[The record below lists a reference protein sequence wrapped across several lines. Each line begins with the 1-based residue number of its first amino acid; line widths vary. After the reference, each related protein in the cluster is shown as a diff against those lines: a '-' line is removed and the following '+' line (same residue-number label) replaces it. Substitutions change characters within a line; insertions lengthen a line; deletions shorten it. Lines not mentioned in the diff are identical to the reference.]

1 MLNLVT
7 SLGGQLLTTV
17 LKFVTRTVF
26 IYTLGKSYLGIN
38 GLFADIL
45 TMLSLTELGI
55 DTAINFKLYKPLA
68 ENDEKRVRV
77 LMKFYK
83 QAYRV
88 VGGAILIIGLGL
100 IPLLPFLI
108 KDYDT
113 LEPLGINATLI
124 FILYL
129 LQSVSSYLFFAYRS
143 AVMKANQKKYIL
155 DVADYA
161 VTILTNI
168 AQVLVLLI
176 LHDFIIY
183 TAIVIFFNI
192 FKNLVNAV
200 ISQKYYPQFL
210 KKEKESLSKEEIF
223 GLFKD
228 CGALFAY
235 KVNVVVIKATDNL
248 VISTFLGLTWVG
260 LYSNYLL
267 FHTTLRLFLRR
278 LYEAVKASMGNL
290 FATKDVAVT
299 YRFFEVMNYL
309 TAVLYGTAGV
319 GVAVC
324 ANELI
329 TVWIGEEYLIKPPF
343 SIIMG
348 AELVFLGLA
357 NNLGQIRS
365 VSGVFRQMWYR
376 PVIGVVVNIVA
387 SVVLVQFIGIYGVIL
402 GTIISQLFSN
412 FLVDPSLIMK
422 YSFNGYKPVS
432 AYYKKNLLYLLVL
445 SVITAVDIFICNHV
459 FTGHGWFSAI
469 VHIIF
474 VGVSVPVVMVGLYWR
489 SHECKYLVAL
499 SIRTLKKILKKA
511 GVLKSAGPAEIPESE
526 NEEDENQS

>member
-1 MLNLVT
+1 MLNLFT
-7 SLGGQLLTTV
+7 SLGGQLMTTA
-17 LKFVTRTVF
+17 LRFVTRTVF
-26 IYTLGKSYLGIN
+26 IYTLGKAYLGIN

-55 DTAINFKLYKPLA
+55 DTAINYKLYKPLA

-88 VGGAILIIGLGL
+88 VGSAIMLIGLAL

-124 FILYL
+124 FILFL
-129 LQSVSSYLFFAYRS
+129 LQSVCSYLFFAYRS

-155 DVADYA
+155 DVADYV
-161 VTILTNI
+161 VTIITNI
-168 AQVLVLLI
+168 TQILVLFF
-176 LHDFIIY
+176 LHNFVIY
-183 TAIVIFFNI
+183 TAIVIAFNI
-192 FKNLVNAV
+192 FRNLVNAI
-200 ISQKYYPQFL
+200 ISQKYFPQFL

-235 KVNVVVIKATDNL
+235 KVNVVVVKATDNL

-267 FHTTLRLFLRR
+267 FYSTIRLFLRK
-278 LYEAVKASMGNL
+278 LYEAVRASMGNL
-290 FATKDVAVT
+290 FATKNVAVT

-319 GVAVC
+319 GLAVC

-329 TVWIGEEYLIKPPF
+329 TVWVGKDYVIAQPF
-343 SIIMG
+343 SILIG
-348 AELVFLGLA
+348 IEILFIGLT
-357 NNLGQIRS
+357 NNLGQIRT

-376 PVIGVVVNIVA
+376 PVLGAVINIVV

-432 AYYKKNLLYLLVL
+432 AYYKKNLLYFLVL
-445 SVITAVDIFICNHV
+445 SAVTAADMFICNRV

-469 VHIIF
+469 AHILF
-474 VGVSVPVVMVGLYWR
+474 VGVSVPAVMVIVYRR
-489 SHECKYLVAL
+489 SHECKYLISL
-499 SIRTLKKILKKA
+499 STRTIRKVLKKA
-511 GVLKSAGPAEIPESE
+511 GLLKSAPAGKSENE
-526 NEEDENQS
+526 NEEDAGQS

>member
-7 SLGGQLLTTV
+7 SLGGQMLTTV

-26 IYTLGKSYLGIN
+26 IYTLGKQYLGIN

-83 QAYRV
+83 QAYRI
-88 VGGAILIIGLGL
+88 VGATILLIGLGL

-129 LQSVSSYLFFAYRS
+129 LQSVCSYLFFAYRS

-168 AQVLVLLI
+168 AQILVLYFLRS
-176 LHDFIIY
+176 FVIY

-210 KKEKESLSKEEIF
+210 KREKESLKKDEII
-223 GLFKD
+223 GLLKD
-228 CGALFAY
+228 CGALFVY
-235 KVNVVVIKATDNL
+235 RINNVVVKATDNL

-267 FHTTLRLFLRR
+267 FHSTIKLFLWR
-278 LYEAVKASMGNL
+278 LYEAVRASMGNL
-290 FATKDVAVT
+290 FATNDIDVT
-299 YRFFEVMNYL
+299 YKFFEIMNYL
-309 TAVLYGTAGV
+309 TAVFYGTAGI

-329 TVWIGEEYLIKPPF
+329 TVWVGEDYVIAQPF
-343 SIIMG
+343 SILMG
-348 AELVFLGLA
+348 IEILFIGLT

-445 SVITAVDIFICNHV
+445 SAITAVDIFICNHV
-459 FTGHGWFSAI
+459 FTGHGWFSVI
-469 VHIIF
+469 VHIIIT
-474 VGVSVPVVMVGLYWR
+474 GVSVPLVMIGIYWR

-499 SIRTLKKILKKA
+499 SIRTFKKILKKA
-511 GVLKSAGPAEIPESE
+511 GLLKSAPAGKSENE
-526 NEEDENQS
+526 NEEDAGQS